1 MRPTYDAS
9 IRDAVRQRMSPPNR
23 ESVPEIARDT
33 GIAVQ
38 TLYSWRSQWQKQG
51 LLVPATS
58 RPPEQWSPADKL
70 ATVIQTAGLSG
81 VELGSFCRERGLY
94 PKQVARWRQAAV
106 TSAVGRSCR
115 RHWMRMAPT
124 HRACLTSGN
133 CSEGITSKLGKSDGY
148 SASWRKRRKHS
159 ARQPH
164 CWCCQKSSINCGLG
178 IRILDPGRGEERTC
192 GTLSGR
198 APQRSAGP
206 RDC

>member
-9 IRDAVRQRMSPPNR
+9 VRDAVRQRMSPPNR

-70 ATVIQTAGLSG
+70 AMVIQTAGLIG

-94 PKQVARWRQAAV
+94 PKQVAHCQPKSNTEPV
-106 TSAVGRSCR
+106 IDVG
-115 RHWMRMAPT
+115 
-124 HRACLTSGN
+124 
-133 CSEGITSKLGKSDGY
+133 
-148 SASWRKRRKHS
+148 
-159 ARQPH
+159 
-164 CWCCQKSSINCGLG
+164 
-178 IRILDPGRGEERTC
+178 
-192 GTLSGR
+192 
-198 APQRSAGP
+198 
-206 RDC
+206 